1 MLKLMIML
9 MILLMMLMMMMR
21 LITKL
26 LLEQALI
33 GQAYQYCTVII
44 PQLFNINNARRRTI
58 IISPGKSSKWLL
70 QPCGYLEW
78 LQIKNSSAVVMMT
91 MTELSCDP
99 ILVGLLS
106 DWHSWISC
114 NSIST
119 TIPPQTS
126 AQYFS
131 SVSSDFIQKKSKSQ
145 LHSLPYL
152 VHRYA

>member
-1 MLKLMIML
+1 MLMLKLMILLL
-9 MILLMMLMMMMR
+9 MIMMR

-26 LLEQALI
+26 LLEQVLI

-44 PQLFNINNARRRTI
+44 PKLFNNNARRI
-58 IISPGKSSKWLL
+58 IFLSPRKSSKRLL
-70 QPCGYLEW
+70 QSCGYLEW
-78 LQIKNSSAVVMMT
+78 LPIMNSSGVAMMT

-99 ILVGLLS
+99 ILVGFVS

-126 AQYFS
+126 AQYFF
-131 SVSSDFIQKKSKSQ
+131 SVSSDCLQDKFQNIY
-145 LHSLPYL
+145 LMVCHS
-152 VHRYA
+152 